1 MSRFCFVYV
10 VFCFV
15 AILVL
20 AIFLRDANS
29 RMFYL
34 SRTYRVEH
42 EQLKQQQLW
51 KKQLLLE
58 KKINPGAVIQR
69 LENPR
74 QPAP

>member
-1 MSRFCFVYV
+1 MMSRFCFVYV

-29 RMFYL
+29 HMFYL
-34 SRTYRVEH
+34 SRTYRSEH
-42 EQLKQQQLW
+42 DRLKQQLR

-58 KKINPGAVIQR
+58 KRTYPGAVVRR
-69 LENPR
+69 LETS
-74 QPAP
+74 APQDL

>member
-1 MSRFCFVYV
+1 MVSRFCFVYV

-29 RMFYL
+29 HMFYL

-42 EQLKQQQLW
+42 EQLKQQLW
-51 KKQLLLE
+51 KKRLLLE
-58 KKINPGAVIQR
+58 NKTHPGAVIQR
-69 LENPR
+69 LEKSQ
-74 QPAP
+74 QPDP